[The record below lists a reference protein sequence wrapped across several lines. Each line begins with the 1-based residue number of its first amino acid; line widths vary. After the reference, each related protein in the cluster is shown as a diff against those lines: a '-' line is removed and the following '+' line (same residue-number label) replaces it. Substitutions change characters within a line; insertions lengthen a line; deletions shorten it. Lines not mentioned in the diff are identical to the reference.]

1 MIRRELESVTDEA
14 RWAIPIAEKLPR
26 EWVQHRMAD
35 NAARMIAATG
45 SEIDAYVTVHLDFV
59 ARFHEDP
66 LAGDRSPGHDLSHEV
81 TLEATEDIRKLN
93 QRYNAWVSR
102 LRLRVQDELYDLVS
116 EWYDDGDRLEL
127 SPGPWGV
134 FPMTEPDGVASLKAV
149 RAFREFCDD
158 HPNATI
164 GLAGPRGC
172 GKSTLLENRPDP
184 SLPLKSDRVR
194 VNVSAPVKYET
205 QAFLLHLFAEVC
217 RAVVDYR
224 HPEFREHFPRIRI
237 AFPARRVVSYAAL
250 GVFAYTLAVT
260 LSIGSGGALSEPF
273 RAMAAYLGAAWQ
285 WMWQPLN
292 TSFSL
297 GGVVQPVPALAV
309 VALLCLTVVT
319 VRSLRWALV
328 TRRDVPDLVRTAKR
342 HLETI
347 RTIQTASA
355 GVNGEVGV
363 AGLKLVASHSV
374 QRAAR
379 EWTAP
384 ELVGELRRFL
394 AEVYDSDQRAVH
406 HLVET
411 EPGLRPVVAAV
422 LSQLL
427 ARIDDTEEKTW
438 VGGQVYRSPPVEPGV
453 VITIDELDKL
463 DNVEDAQLF
472 VNELKGLFGARG
484 TQVIVSVSEDALNSF
499 ELRGLPMR
507 DAFDSAFK
515 HVFRIDYL
523 SISDT
528 RRILERM
535 GLEWVSRPF
544 VWLVYLVSGGLPRD
558 VARVGSHLNAV
569 ARENPGARLR
579 TVAHR
584 LVARDMAQRL
594 SAFERTCGGRL
605 QDYDATGA
613 ASNTMSDSAILH
625 VIREIRRVRKD
636 ERPISAGELLD
647 HAAVIRQI
655 QDGGIFANQV
665 ASYLCYC
672 GSVLEVLDVD
682 ALEKET
688 KEYEELLPTL
698 GRARQSMAVHPD
710 LAIELIDEFR
720 NAWGLGAVARSV

>member
-1 MIRRELESVTDEA
+1 MIRRALVSVTDEA
-14 RWAIPIAEKLPR
+14 RSAIPIAGRLPR

-35 NAARMIAATG
+35 NAARMIAATA
-45 SEIDAYVTVHLDFV
+45 SEIDAYVTVHLDFLT
-59 ARFHEDP
+59 RFHEDP
-66 LAGDRSPGHDLSHEV
+66 LAGDGSPGYDLSHEV
-81 TLEATEDIRKLN
+81 TLEAAADIRVLN
-93 QRYNAWVSR
+93 QRYYAWVSR
-102 LRLRVQDELYDLVS
+102 LRLRVQDELFDLVS

-134 FPMTEPDGVASLKAV
+134 LSMTEPDGVASLNAV

-158 HPNATI
+158 HPYATI

-172 GKSTLLENRPDP
+172 GKSTLLENRPDA

-224 HPEFREHFPRIRI
+224 HPEFGQHFPRIRI
-237 AFPARRVVSYAAL
+237 AFPTRRVVPYAAL
-250 GVFAYTLAVT
+250 GLFAYTLAVL
-260 LSIGSGGALSEPF
+260 LSMGSSGALGEPF
-273 RAMAAYLGAAWQ
+273 RAVAAYLRDAWQ
-285 WMWQPLN
+285 WMWQPLD

-297 GGVVQPVPALAV
+297 GGVVEPVAALAV
-309 VALLCLTVVT
+309 IASLCLAVVT
-319 VRSLRWALV
+319 VRSLRWAVV

-347 RTIQTASA
+347 RTLQTASV
-355 GVNGEVGV
+355 GVNGELGV
-363 AGLKLVASHSV
+363 TGLKLVANHSV

-394 AEVYDSDQRAVH
+394 AEVYESDRRAGRR
-406 HLVET
+406 LAET

-427 ARIDDTEEKTW
+427 VRIDDTALETAT
-438 VGGQVYRSPPVEPGV
+438 GGGVYRSPPVEPGV

-463 DNVEDAQLF
+463 DDVEDAQLF
-472 VNELKGLFGARG
+472 VNELKGLFGAPG

-535 GLEWVSRPF
+535 DLEWVSRPF

-569 ARENPGARLR
+569 ARENPGARLHA
-579 TVAHR
+579 VAHR
-584 LVARDMAQRL
+584 LVTRDMAQRL
-594 SAFERTCGGRL
+594 SAFERTCGGMLQRL
-605 QDYDATGA
+605 DSA
-613 ASNTMSDSAILH
+613 AEPSDLMSEAAILH
-625 VIREIRRVRKD
+625 VIREIRQVMRD
-636 ERPISAGELLD
+636 ERPLSAPELIGR
-647 HAAVIRQI
+647 AAVIRQI
-655 QDGGIFANQV
+655 QGGGSFANQV

-672 GSVLEVLDVD
+672 ATLSEVLDVD
-682 ALEKET
+682 ALAKET
-688 KEYEELLPTL
+688 EEYEELLPTL

-710 LAIELIDEFR
+710 LAMELIDEFR
-720 NAWGLGAVARSV
+720 AAWGLDVLARSG